1 MKKIVSLMLMI
12 AMLIIAGNCAVYA
25 ESSSTY
31 TPDEWAYIAY
41 SEIGSAYYSDIQ
53 YLKTLGGLWDSLLDK
68 KTWNDVDSSWLLE
81 YRAGSNIDDSIS
93 RNLFLIRLGKN
104 KFGIEDSKAFL
115 NSSILIDAINE
126 QATAYHLTDPKSAI
140 FILLEWGQEFGIL
153 SKAETTKAILGNG
166 MDAIRMIMGLDAN
179 YPHLN
184 TLKEFYKEASAIHD
198 YAVDFSDNYINFTS
212 KLEQYQTDY
221 DSWEIEFDFI
231 FGTDSYKTYGDAY
244 SRFIEEQ
251 NAQVQ

>member
-41 SEIGSAYYSDIQ
+41 NEIGSAYYSDIQ

-93 RNLFLIRLGKN
+93 RNLFLIRLGK
-104 KFGIEDSKAFL
+104 
-115 NSSILIDAINE
+115 IN
-126 QATAYHLTDPKSAI
+126 LV
-140 FILLEWGQEFGIL
+140 
-153 SKAETTKAILGNG
+153 
-166 MDAIRMIMGLDAN
+166 
-179 YPHLN
+179 
-184 TLKEFYKEASAIHD
+184 LKIARHS
-198 YAVDFSDNYINFTS
+198 
-212 KLEQYQTDY
+212 
-221 DSWEIEFDFI
+221 
-231 FGTDSYKTYGDAY
+231 
-244 SRFIEEQ
+244 
-251 NAQVQ
+251 